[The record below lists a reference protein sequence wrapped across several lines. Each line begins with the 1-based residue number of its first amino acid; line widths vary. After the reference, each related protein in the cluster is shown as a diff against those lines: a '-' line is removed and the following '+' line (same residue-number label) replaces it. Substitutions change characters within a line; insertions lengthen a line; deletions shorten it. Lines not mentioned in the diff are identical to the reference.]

1 MAKTASIRLSQVG
14 EFGLIRIINRFLA
27 KDKHKELIVGIGDD
41 AAVLKAGRSEWLG
54 VTTDAL
60 VESIHFD
67 LACTDFR
74 QIGWKALAVN
84 LSDIAA
90 MGGKPRW
97 ALISL
102 VIRDGIGLE
111 SIREFYRGLRHCAR
125 TFGVVIVGGNV
136 AKSRHEFSVSVT
148 AMGDIKPSRLI
159 RRRGA
164 RPGHILAVTGYPGL
178 AATGLR
184 VLTEGRQTSAFPMA
198 LRAWRR
204 PVPRVQMMKRLLEA
218 GILPSAGIDVSDGV
232 ASDLAH
238 VAEASETGATVDMD
252 RLPLHREVLRFADLT
267 GTDPVD
273 LAMSGGEDYELLL
286 TFRPADFL
294 RARKLLG
301 RDLTAIGTVTAGRRL
316 LGLRNG
322 AKPTTIKRTGYTHF

>member
-1 MAKTASIRLSQVG
+1 
-14 EFGLIRIINRFLA
+14 
-27 KDKHKELIVGIGDD
+27 
-41 AAVLKAGRSEWLG
+41 
-54 VTTDAL
+54 
-60 VESIHFD
+60 
-67 LACTDFR
+67 
-74 QIGWKALAVN
+74 
-84 LSDIAA
+84 
-90 MGGKPRW
+90 
-97 ALISL
+97 
-102 VIRDGIGLE
+102 
-111 SIREFYRGLRHCAR
+111 
-125 TFGVVIVGGNV
+125 
-136 AKSRHEFSVSVT
+136 
-148 AMGDIKPSRLI
+148 
-159 RRRGA
+159 
-164 RPGHILAVTGYPGL
+164 
-178 AATGLR
+178 
-184 VLTEGRQTSAFPMA
+184 MA